1 MSGKPAARLGDPTQ
15 CPQTGHG
22 SQRLVSGATDVLFD
36 GKPAA
41 RLGDTSSCGSPLSS
55 QLISNVLINGRPAA
69 VLGSVGAHGDR
80 ITSGSPTVLIDNQS
94 GSAESR
100 AAQAMIITGLV
111 RTLQALFDVPVQ
123 PGASNAVPLER
134 EEEEEEEETELPQK
148 QRITLRVGMFFDGT
162 LNNLPNA
169 ALTAQ
174 CRREDLAQLGPDGLE
189 AVTRF
194 CESQGY
200 NDSDSDAFFDQRP
213 DNSYGNEL
221 SNVALLFRL
230 YRDDSQR
237 QIEPATTQAC
247 VKVYVEGA
255 GSKAGEEDATMGMAF
270 GQGETGVVERVEQ
283 SPVLLKRM
291 IDNLRY
297 RNPELVIENIEF
309 DIFGFSRGAA
319 SARHFANEVLKTDNG
334 ILATNL
340 DTQPPA
346 FAPDFSIKDSISI
359 NFIGLFD
366 TVAAIGAPTQGH
378 LSVGDDYNPGV
389 NLHLPP
395 RCARKVVHLTA
406 ADEHRHNFS
415 LNRVDK
421 AHEELVLPG
430 VHSNLGGGYPTL
442 TYERLL
448 LGSPVFFLSDDYPLD
463 GLARQKLVRSRAW
476 LTRQHEE
483 ALFRERGLPGDGRLI
498 LHERALRRMPKARI
512 LLGLSIERT
521 VRGELS
527 RVSLKVMHAKG
538 LAYGVP
544 FDTINEHDAR
554 FTIPADLKPIADKVY
569 AAAMIGI
576 SPALSR
582 DEQRFLHSRYIH
594 CSANWNPVKTFMA
607 NKPRDG
613 FTRAIYPDKKQKGY
627 PV

>member
-22 SQRLVSGATDVLFD
+22 SQRLISGAADVLIN

-41 RLGDTSSCGSPLSS
+41 RQGDTSSCGSPLTS
-55 QLISNVLINGRPAA
+55 QLISDVLINGRPTA
-69 VLGSVGAHGDR
+69 VLGSVGAHGDS
-80 ITSGSPTVLIDNQS
+80 ITAGSPTVLIGNQP

-111 RTLQALFDVPVQ
+111 RALRALFDIPVQ

-169 ALTAQ
+169 SLTAQ

-194 CESQGY
+194 CESHGY
-200 NDSDSDAFFDQRP
+200 NDSNGDGFFDQRP

-230 YRDDSQR
+230 YKDDSQR
-237 QIEPATTQAC
+237 QIESDATQAS
-247 VKVYVEGA
+247 VKVYIEGA
-255 GSKAGEEDATMGMAF
+255 GSKVGEEDATMGMAF

-283 SPVLLKRM
+283 SPTLLRRT
-291 IDNLRY
+291 IDNIY
-297 RNPELVIENIEF
+297 RHNPQVMIEAIEF

-319 SARHFANEVLKTDNG
+319 AARHFANEVLKTGGG
-334 ILATNL
+334 ILAKHL
-340 DTQPPA
+340 DTKKPA
-346 FAPDFSIKDSISI
+346 FAPGFSIEENIGN

-366 TVAAIGAPTQGH
+366 TVAAIGAPAQGH

-389 NLHLPP
+389 NLYLP
-395 RCARKVVHLTA
+395 RGCARKVVHLTA

-415 LNRVDK
+415 LNRVGE

-442 TYERLL
+442 SYERLVI
-448 LGSPVFFLSDDYPLD
+448 GRPVFFLSNHYPLD
-463 GLARQKLVRSRAW
+463 GPARHQLIRSRAW
-476 LTRQHEE
+476 RVRQQEE
-483 ALFRERGLPGDGRLI
+483 ERFRARGLPGDGRF
-498 LHERALRRMPKARI
+498 ERYEELVGKNPNTRV
-512 LLGLSIERT
+512 LLTLSIVRS

-527 RVSLKVMHAKG
+527 RVSLKVMHSKA
-538 LAYGVP
+538 ASSGVP
-544 FDTINEHDAR
+544 LDTMNDADKR
-554 FTIPADLKPIADKVY
+554 FTIPPDLKPIANKVY
-569 AAAMIGI
+569 AACMMGC
-576 SPALSR
+576 SPILS
-582 DEQRFLHSRYIH
+582 EQEKRFLHGRYIH
-594 CSANWNPVKTFMA
+594 SSANWVPVRGFMA
-607 NKPRDG
+607 NKPRHD
-613 FTRAIYPDKKQKGY
+613 FIRAVYPDEPQNGY

>member
-15 CPQTGHG
+15 CPQTGHA

-55 QLISNVLINGRPAA
+55 QLVSNVLINGRPAA

-80 ITSGSPTVLIDNQS
+80 VVAGSPTILIGNQP
-94 GSAESR
+94 GSAENR
-100 AAQAMIITGLV
+100 ATQALIITGLV
-111 RTLQALFDVPVQ
+111 RALHALFDVPVK
-123 PGASNAVPLER
+123 PGVSNAVPLER
-134 EEEEEEEETELPQK
+134 EEEEEEEETNLPQK

-194 CESQGY
+194 CEAHGY
-200 NDSDSDAFFDQRP
+200 SDSNGDAFFDQRP

-221 SNVALLFRL
+221 SNVALLYEL
-230 YRDDSQR
+230 YQDDSR
-237 QIEPATTQAC
+237 QQLPPEATQAS
-247 VKVYVEGA
+247 VKVYIEGA

-283 SPVLLKRM
+283 SPAKLLKV
-291 IDNLRY
+291 LR
-297 RNPELVIENIEF
+297 ELVASSPQILVENIEF

-319 SARHFANEVLKTDNG
+319 AARHFANEVLKANNG
-334 ILATNL
+334 VLGASLDPKGPVFSPGFSL
-340 DTQPPA
+340 DT
-346 FAPDFSIKDSISI
+346 SLTI
-359 NFIGLFD
+359 NFIGVFD
-366 TVAAIGAPTQGH
+366 TVAAIGDPAQGH

-389 NLHLPP
+389 NLYLPP
-395 RCARKVVHLTA
+395 GCARKVVHLTA

-415 LNRVDK
+415 LNRVDE

-442 TYERLL
+442 YYERLVI
-448 LGSPVFFLSDDYPLD
+448 GRPVFFLSNHYPLD
-463 GLARQKLVRSRAW
+463 GPARQQLIRSRAW
-476 LTRQHEE
+476 RVRQQEE
-483 ALFRERGLPGDGRLI
+483 ERFRARGLPGDGHFER
-498 LHERALRRMPKARI
+498 HEEVVGSRPNANV
-512 LLGLSIERT
+512 LLTLSITRS

-527 RVSLKVMHAKG
+527 RVSLKVMHAK
-538 LAYGVP
+538 ASNSGVP
-544 FDTINEHDAR
+544 FDQINDTDKR
-554 FTIPADLKPIADKVY
+554 FAIPPDLGPIAEKVFS
-569 AAAMIGI
+569 ACMAGHN
-576 SPALSR
+576 PDLS
-582 DEQRFLHSRYIH
+582 DEEKRFLHSRYIH
-594 CSANWNPVKTFMA
+594 SSANWVPVKGFMA
-607 NKPRDG
+607 NKPRHG
-613 FTRAIYPDKKQKGY
+613 FIRAVYPDEPQSGY

>member
-22 SQRLVSGATDVLFD
+22 SQRLISGAADVLIN

-41 RLGDTSSCGSPLSS
+41 RQGDISSCGSPLTS
-55 QLISNVLINGRPAA
+55 QLISNVLINGRPTA
-69 VLGSVGAHGDR
+69 VLGSVGAHGDS
-80 ITSGSPTVLIDNQS
+80 ITAGSPTVLIGNQP

-111 RTLQALFDVPVQ
+111 RALRALFDVPVQ

-169 ALTAQ
+169 SLTAQ

-194 CESQGY
+194 CESHGY
-200 NDSDSDAFFDQRP
+200 NDSNGDAFFDQRP

-221 SNVALLFRL
+221 SNVALLYEL
-230 YRDDSQR
+230 YQDDSR
-237 QIEPATTQAC
+237 QKLPPEATQAS
-247 VKVYVEGA
+247 VKVYIEGA

-283 SPVLLKRM
+283 SPALLKRI
-291 IDNLRY
+291 IDNLNR
-297 RNPELVIENIEF
+297 RNPDLLIEKVEF

-319 SARHFANEVLKTDNG
+319 AARHFANEVLKAENG
-334 ILATNL
+334 ILANNL
-340 DTQPPA
+340 DTRTPT
-346 FAPDFSIKDSISI
+346 FATGFSITGSISI

-366 TVAAIGAPTQGH
+366 TVAAIGDPAQGH

-389 NLHLPP
+389 NLYLPP
-395 RCARKVVHLTA
+395 DCARKVVHLTA

-415 LNRVDK
+415 LNRVS
-421 AHEELVLPG
+421 APHEELVLPG

-442 TYERLL
+442 SYERLVI
-448 LGSPVFFLSDDYPLD
+448 GRPVFFLSNHYPLD
-463 GLARQKLVRSRAW
+463 GPARQQLIRSRAW
-476 LTRQHEE
+476 RVRQQEE
-483 ALFRERGLPGDGRLI
+483 ERFRARGLPGDGRFEQ
-498 LHERALRRMPKARI
+498 HEEVVGQSPNARV
-512 LLGLSIERT
+512 LLTLSIIRS

-527 RVSLKVMHAKG
+527 RVSLKVMHAK
-538 LAYGVP
+538 ASIAAVP
-544 FDTINEHDAR
+544 FGALNEADRR
-554 FTIPADLKPIADKVY
+554 FAVPSDLEPIADKVFS
-569 AAAMIGI
+569 ACMAGH
-576 SPALSR
+576 SPILSI
-582 DEQRFLHSRYIH
+582 DEKRFLHSRYIH
-594 CSANWNPVKTFMA
+594 SSANWVPVKGFMA
-607 NKPRDG
+607 NKPRHD
-613 FTRAIYPDKKQKGY
+613 FIRAIYPDEPQSGY

>member
-22 SQRLVSGATDVLFD
+22 SQRLISGAADVLIN

-41 RLGDTSSCGSPLSS
+41 RQGDISQCGSPLSS
-55 QLISNVLINGRPAA
+55 QLISNVLINGRPTA
-69 VLGSVGAHGDR
+69 VLGSVGAHGDS
-80 ITSGSPTVLIDNQS
+80 ITAGSPTVLIGNQP

-111 RTLQALFDVPVQ
+111 RALRALFDVPVQ

-134 EEEEEEEETELPQK
+134 EEEEEEEETDLPQK

-169 ALTAQ
+169 SLTAQ

-194 CESQGY
+194 CQSHGY
-200 NDSDSDAFFDQRP
+200 NDSNGDGFFDQRP

-221 SNVALLFRL
+221 SNVALLYEL
-230 YRDDSQR
+230 YKDDSQR
-237 QIEPATTQAC
+237 RIEPVATQASI
-247 VKVYVEGA
+247 KVYIEGA

-270 GQGETGVVERVEQ
+270 GQGETGVVERVKQ
-283 SPVLLKRM
+283 SPAKLRLA
-291 IDNLRY
+291 IDSLMDS
-297 RNPELVIENIEF
+297 NPSISVENIEF

-319 SARHFANEVLKTDNG
+319 AARHFANEVLKANNG
-334 ILATNL
+334 VLGASLDPKGPVFSPGFSL
-340 DTQPPA
+340 DT
-346 FAPDFSIKDSISI
+346 SLTI
-359 NFIGLFD
+359 NFIGVFD
-366 TVAAIGAPTQGH
+366 TVAAIGDPAQGH

-389 NLHLPP
+389 NLYLPP
-395 RCARKVVHLTA
+395 GCARKVVHLTA

-415 LNRVDK
+415 LNRVDE

-442 TYERLL
+442 TYERLVI
-448 LGSPVFFLSDDYPLD
+448 GRPVFFLNNHYPLD
-463 GLARQKLVRSRAW
+463 GPARQQLTRSRAW
-476 LTRQHEE
+476 LVRQQEE
-483 ALFRERGLPGDGRLI
+483 ERFRARGLPGDGRFERHEEVVGQSPNARVLLTLSLI
-498 LHERALRRMPKARI
+498 R
-512 LLGLSIERT
+512 S

-527 RVSLKVMHAKG
+527 RVSIKIMHAK
-538 LAYGVP
+538 AVIAGVP
-544 FDTINEHDAR
+544 FDAIHDADSR
-554 FTIPADLKPIADKVY
+554 FTIPPDLAPIAEKVY
-569 AAAMIGI
+569 SACMMGC
-576 SPALSR
+576 SPILS
-582 DEQRFLHSRYIH
+582 EPEKRFLHSRYIH
-594 CSANWNPVKTFMA
+594 SSANWVPVKGFMA
-607 NKPRDG
+607 NKPRHD
-613 FTRAIYPDKKQKGY
+613 FIRAIYPDKPQNGY

>member
-15 CPQTGHG
+15 CPQAGHG
-22 SQRLVSGATDVLFD
+22 SQRLISGAADVLIN

-41 RLGDTSSCGSPLSS
+41 RQGDISQCGSPLSS
-55 QLISNVLINGRPAA
+55 QLISNVLINGRPTA
-69 VLGSVGAHGDR
+69 VLGSVGAHGDS
-80 ITSGSPTVLIDNQS
+80 ITAGSPTVLIGNQP

-111 RTLQALFDVPVQ
+111 RALRALFDVPVQ

-134 EEEEEEEETELPQK
+134 EEEEEEEETDLPQK

-169 ALTAQ
+169 SLTAQ

-194 CESQGY
+194 CQSHGY
-200 NDSDSDAFFDQRP
+200 NDSNGDGFFDQRP

-230 YRDDSQR
+230 YRDDSR
-237 QIEPATTQAC
+237 QQLQANAKQAA
-247 VKVYVEGA
+247 VKVYIEGA

-283 SPVLLKRM
+283 SPERIVESLQVLAT
-291 IDNLRY
+291 N
-297 RNPELVIENIEF
+297 NPSICVEKIEF

-319 SARHFANEVLKTDNG
+319 AARHFANEVLKANHG
-334 ILATNL
+334 ILTNNL
-340 DTQPPA
+340 DTKSPV
-346 FAPDFSIKDSISI
+346 FAGGFSIEECISI

-366 TVAAIGAPTQGH
+366 TVAAIGDPAQGH

-389 NLHLPP
+389 NLYLPP
-395 RCARKVVHLTA
+395 DCARKVVHLTA

-415 LNRVDK
+415 LNRVDE

-442 TYERLL
+442 SYERLVI
-448 LGSPVFFLSDDYPLD
+448 GRPVFFLSNHYPLD
-463 GLARQKLVRSRAW
+463 GPARQQLIRSRAW
-476 LTRQHEE
+476 RVRQQEE
-483 ALFRERGLPGDGRLI
+483 ERFRTRGLPGDGHFER
-498 LHERALRRMPKARI
+498 HEEVVGSRPNAKV
-512 LLGLSIERT
+512 LLTLSIIRS

-527 RVSLKVMHAKG
+527 RVSLKVMHAK
-538 LAYGVP
+538 ASSSGVP
-544 FDTINEHDAR
+544 LNQINATDKR
-554 FTIPADLKPIADKVY
+554 FAIPSDLGPIADKVFS
-569 AAAMIGI
+569 ACMAGHN
-576 SPALSR
+576 PNLS
-582 DEQRFLHSRYIH
+582 DEEKRFLHSRYIH
-594 CSANWNPVKTFMA
+594 SSANWVPVKGFMA
-607 NKPRDG
+607 NKPRHD
-613 FTRAIYPDKKQKGY
+613 FIRAIYPDKPQTGY

>member
-22 SQRLVSGATDVLFD
+22 ARAIASGAPNVLFN

-41 RLGDTSSCGSPLSS
+41 RLGDSTTCGSALAGQVIP
-55 QLISNVLINGRPAA
+55 NVLINGRPAA
-69 VLGSVGAHGDR
+69 VLGSTGTHGDAVIAGSGNIFIDTTAGSASTAVQAVGA
-80 ITSGSPTVLIDNQS
+80 
-94 GSAESR
+94 
-100 AAQAMIITGLV
+100 LV
-111 RTLQALFDVPVQ
+111 RTLHALF
-123 PGASNAVPLER
+123 GAPLATRASIANAAPLER

-169 ALTAQ
+169 SLTAQ

-194 CESQGY
+194 CQSHGY
-200 NDSDSDAFFDQRP
+200 NDSNGDAFFDQRP

-230 YRDDSQR
+230 YKDDSQE
-237 QIEPATTQAC
+237 QIKPSAKQAAI
-247 VKVYVEGA
+247 KVYIEGA
-255 GSKAGEEDATMGMAF
+255 GSKAGDEDATMGMAF

-283 SPVLLKRM
+283 SPSWITDR
-291 IDNLRY
+291 LRLFASA
-297 RNPELVIENIEF
+297 NPQALVESIEF

-319 SARHFANEVLKTDNG
+319 AARHFANEVLKTSTG
-334 ILATNL
+334 VIAKYL
-340 DTQPPA
+340 DAKSPI
-346 FAPDFSIKDSISI
+346 FAPDFSIEAEMRI

-366 TVAAIGAPTQGH
+366 TVAAVGDPARGH
-378 LSVGDDYNPGV
+378 LSVGDAHNPGV
-389 NLHLPP
+389 NLYLPP
-395 RCARKVVHLTA
+395 DCACKVVHLTA

-415 LNRVDK
+415 LNRVTE

-442 TYERLL
+442 SYERLM
-448 LGSPVFFLSDDYPLD
+448 LGTPVFFLSDEYPLD
-463 GLARQKLVRSRAW
+463 GRARHKLVRSDAW
-476 LTRQHEE
+476 LTRQREE
-483 ALFRERGLPGDGRLI
+483 ALFRERGLPGDGRLV
-498 LHERALRRMPKARI
+498 LHEHAVRRMPRALV

-527 RVSLKVMHAKG
+527 RVPLRIMHAKG
-538 LAYGVP
+538 LESSVP
-544 FDTINEHDAR
+544 FDSINEHDDR
-554 FTIPADLKPIADKVY
+554 FTIPADLKAIADKVY
-569 AAAMIGI
+569 AAAMSGC
-576 SPALSR
+576 SPTLSR
-582 DEQRFLHSRYIH
+582 DERRFLHSRYIH
-594 CSANWNPVKTFMA
+594 SSANWAPVKGFMA
-607 NKPRDG
+607 NKPRNG
-613 FTRAIYPDKKQKGY
+613 FTRAIYPDRQPEKY